1 MKHITIKRELR
12 RKLHDYSEYGETND
26 EAINRLIHEAG
37 DISEVYPAL
46 RGSTSIDIK
55 NETDNKLVSL
65 KQSAS
70 ESYSDV
76 LERLFKKISF
86 D

>member
-12 RKLHDYSEYGETND
+12 RKLHDYSEYGESND
-26 EAINRLIHEAG
+26 ETLNRLIEEAG

-55 NETDNKLVSL
+55 EETDNKLTSMKL
-65 KQSAS
+65 DES
-70 ESYSDV
+70 ESYSDII
-76 LERLFKKISF
+76 ERLFKKISF